1 MSASAVPP
9 SAARVANYVVAFEAS
24 DRGNESIELGVA
36 LARLTGA
43 ELRICVILPPPSI
56 TPGAASINRAAGQAR
71 EWLALAEAQ
80 IPAGVVATTHLA
92 WAESTAE
99 GLLEIAQRF
108 DSDRIVIGAART
120 RGGILNRFTIG
131 TVAHALLLSS
141 PIPVALAPQGYK
153 APADITRVTCLIGT
167 RPGWQSVLDSM
178 LSISEDLSVSL
189 RFVTLI
195 EVDAARA
202 GRFDG
207 TDESS
212 TAHLSNVLH
221 YFEERSDATGTV
233 TTAVGRGASLEAAVD
248 ALAWRD
254 DEIAFLGSIRLAQQS
269 KISLG
274 VTVRRILQSLPV
286 PLIVV
291 PLAASGRAERAN
303 D

>member
-1 MSASAVPP
+1 MPASLVPP
-9 SAARVANYVVAFEAS
+9 PAPRVANYVVAFEAS
-24 DRGNESIELGVA
+24 DRGNESIELGIA

-43 ELRICVILPPPSI
+43 ELRICVIMPQPSTSV
-56 TPGAASINRAAGQAR
+56 TPGSVNNNRLAGQAR

-80 IPAGVVATTHLA
+80 IPDDIIATTHLA

-108 DSDRIVIGAART
+108 ESDRIVIGAART
-120 RGGILNRFTIG
+120 RGGLLNRFTIG

-141 PIPVALAPQGYK
+141 PIPIALAPQGYK
-153 APADITRVTCLIGT
+153 APVALSRVTCLIGT
-167 RPGWQSVLDSM
+167 RPGWQSVLESM
-178 LSISEDLSVSL
+178 LSISGELSVEL

-195 EVDAARA
+195 EVDAERA
-202 GRFDG
+202 GRSDG

-221 YFEERSDATGTV
+221 YFEERSEATGLV

-254 DEIAFLGSIRLAQQS
+254 DEIAFVGSIRLAQQS
-269 KISLG
+269 RISLG
-274 VTVRRILQSLPV
+274 VTVRRILHSLPV

-291 PLAASGRAERAN
+291 PLAASTR
-303 D
+303 